1 MANVIG
7 ENVKKYRRKCGYTP
21 RRLAE
26 LVDCDTVV
34 IRDIE
39 AGKRIPEPEFVQE
52 IATALRQPA
61 YRLYSLP
68 ELRTPQ
74 TFMARVEPAADG
86 EIVTI
91 RFSGKR
97 VLDMIQMHD
106 DGMTITLKEVREECE
121 D

>member
-1 MANVIG
+1 MNTIG
-7 ENVKKYRRKCGYTP
+7 ENVKKYRKKCGMTP

-26 LVDCDTVV
+26 LVDVDTVV

-39 AGKRIPEPEFVQE
+39 SGKMIPCPELVQDL
-52 IATALRQPA
+52 ATAMRESA

-91 RFSGKR
+91 RFAGKR
-97 VLDMIQMHD
+97 TLDMIQMHD